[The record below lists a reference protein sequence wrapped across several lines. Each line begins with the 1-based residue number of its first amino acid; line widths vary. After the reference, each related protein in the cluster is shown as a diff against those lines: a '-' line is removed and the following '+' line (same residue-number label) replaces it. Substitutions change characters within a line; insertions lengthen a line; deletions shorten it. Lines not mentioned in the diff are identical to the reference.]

1 MPTMKRRTS
10 NLEPR
15 TVSLQ
20 PRTSNLEPQTSNSG
34 KAGNW
39 LAGLGV
45 GLASSLLIAELAVA
59 IPQDKPPIAPA
70 YPSRAE
76 TRPSP
81 LPNPMG
87 YVSDH
92 AGVIDPAWKERIRS
106 VCQDLERKTG
116 VEMVVVTVP
125 STKPYATAK
134 DYAAAL
140 YQRWGIG
147 TAQKEHGVLVLAV
160 IESRRATV
168 TLGKS
173 MVPIITPAIVK
184 EVGGKYLEPAFRQGQ
199 FEEGLYRAAVALAS
213 ASQHVQEG
221 EPPRHKLKGFGIFL
235 TVTMSLGALWFLW
248 WISRP
253 DLRHPYG
260 RLRRGEYWGSGQGGF
275 GSNLGGFGG
284 GMSGEGLK

>member
-1 MPTMKRRTS
+1 MKMYARCY
-10 NLEPR
+10 LI
-15 TVSLQ
+15 
-20 PRTSNLEPQTSNSG
+20 
-34 KAGNW
+34 
-39 LAGLGV
+39 
-45 GLASSLLIAELAVA
+45 SLLVLLVTCHLSPATSAWAL
-59 IPQDKPPIAPA
+59 PQDKPQ
-70 YPSRAE
+70 
-76 TRPSP
+76 

-116 VEMVVVTVP
+116 VELVVVTVP
-125 STKPYATAK
+125 SAKPYATAK
-134 DYAAAL
+134 DYAVAL
-140 YQRWGIG
+140 YERWGIG

-160 IESRRATV
+160 IDPSTGSGRATV

-173 MVPIITPAIVK
+173 MLPVITPSLVE

-199 FEEGLYRAAVALAS
+199 FEEGLYRAVVALAS
-213 ASQHVQEG
+213 ASQNVQGG
-221 EPPRHKLKGFGIFL
+221 EPSRHKLKGFGIFL
-235 TVTMSLGALWFLW
+235 TATMSLGALWFLW
-248 WISRP
+248 LISRP

-275 GSNLGGFGG
+275 GGSFGGFGG